1 MTLLVDRIRNF
12 ESACEFLHKNAGILI
27 GQLYDPSSE
36 LHNSMV
42 GICEGN
48 FSRILSDFGELT
60 AKYPN
65 WFEKSKML
73 SSCRSEFKRF
83 ISEISVLLEKDWDR
97 VPNLH
102 YALNDLWF
110 EIENHLFEEA
120 KKGSFDKN
128 IPLNERV
135 NKEKIDGF
143 NFSGKSVDNIS
154 AIINTLTDS
163 PHNSISDLI
172 NFKCP
177 EIIAK
182 GGNRNL
188 KFEANLFRT
197 IQAARNE
204 LVSGNYNPRS
214 VGRNVKPELKSTPLS
229 LVADNIV
236 KIVRREVT
244 NLPWSEV
251 ENYFLES

>member
-1 MTLLVDRIRNF
+1 MTGLSDRIRNF
-12 ESACEFLHKNAGILI
+12 ENACEFLQKNAENII
-27 GQLYDPSSE
+27 DQLYDISSN
-36 LHNSMV
+36 LHNSMF
-42 GICEGN
+42 GMCEGN
-48 FSRILSDFGELT
+48 FSEVSRAFEELT
-60 AKYPN
+60 VSNLN
-65 WFEKSKML
+65 WFEKSQRL
-73 SSCRSEFKRF
+73 STSRSEFRSF
-83 ISEISVLLEKDWDR
+83 IFEISELLDKDWNKTPR
-97 VPNLH
+97 LFN
-102 YALNDLWF
+102 ALNDLWF

-135 NKEKIDGF
+135 NKEKINGF
-143 NFSGKSVDNIS
+143 NFSGKSVDNVS

-197 IQAARNE
+197 IQAARND

-251 ENYFLES
+251 ENYFP